1 MSGCHES
8 GDICG
13 DYGFGYGI
21 GRNNVSHCDARR
33 PIDPGKAA
41 TVEHKHYPPVVD
53 AASDSFTPPRPAV
66 MYDSTLITPFPPT
79 SRGGYSYISPQADFG
94 QDAAASC
101 GKLINDVSCGR
112 IIYQNQPGDLSF
124 RDMDSDTW
132 FYYLYDMGS
141 WGGTVGLPCYYII
154 TESRSGGS
162 STSVSGTDPVTGD
175 PTSTVTGTTTDEDG
189 SSQKCVPCQ
198 NFYCTPVESYCS
210 YTYSG
215 PDETGDPDCPYPLLF
230 GIGTNSRKIVIQYND
245 LASSDPDGVTDV
257 SFVYSPD
264 SIDQDVWN
272 TNSFSPG
279 NPVITSQSGWEAEET
294 FFEDFFIT
302 TLETGNPTDGVG
314 FQVKIKIKPALQDNA
329 IDPEGPPDIIGT
341 SWELMEIMSQ
351 GQNYVVNDT
360 FTATYERIH
369 PSGGTTNFTID
380 IKVTAIGPVST
391 ILGAQNFDLLIVG
404 DQLNGHV
411 VTNTAHMDLDNMPY
425 HVIYL
430 DGSGNDFAKD
440 TQYTSSRNHN
450 VTVVAGYGIVDRAF
464 FGGLY
469 EFFDK
474 SVQYTVHDIDPES
487 PYTYSGSD
495 DSIIQPEIKAGIR
508 NGQLTSVSIEDGG
521 SNWNLLKEE
530 PLLSVTAPPAT
541 TGEIA
546 TVDGVFT
553 NGVLTS
559 IKITNPGSGY
569 NDLDPPSV
577 YVVNYYTR
585 KEEPAGPGT
594 PVEDMG
600 TANVTRVLDG
610 EDFTVKGVDGNDL
623 NLNNSELIKD
633 MGMQDEYEGSVT
645 LSQTQ
650 VNKIKR
656 ETGVDLSPNVQYENI
671 KIKTKEGDLVENTD
685 AYGLTQQQY
694 FNQKTVIAAKG
705 AMTPVN
711 QPMNAN
717 VSMQNVDVVAGPT
730 TYETQSP
737 GNTPKYDQKRFRKE
751 PLQRTGYNPEAL
763 DELQGAQRVP
773 DLSLPSENR
782 DILPQSW
789 HDDRER
795 EKKTQ
800 EDAIDD
806 MFDALTQKDADL
818 VYTNP
823 EPYVET
829 AQRRFVNLPY
839 ASRFT
844 KYYIKQYRPDGNIDT
859 KINITIGCNV
869 AEDGCGHIEPGCPP
883 PGMPANSSTTTS
895 EESDPDPG
903 TGETTTTETTV
914 SYTYTTSPM
923 LGDGCKSWSASG
935 SMLVRHNLTKA
946 TQTYASAVQA
956 YGNPFF

>member
-8 GDICG
+8 GSPCG
-13 DYGFGYGI
+13 DYGFGYGR
-21 GRNNVSHCDARR
+21 GRNNVDHCDARR
-33 PIDPGKAA
+33 PNDPGKSA

-53 AASDSFTPPRPAV
+53 ASSDSFTPPRPAV

-79 SRGGYSYISPQADFG
+79 SRGGFTYTSPQAGFG

-101 GKLINDVSCGR
+101 GKLINDLDCGR
-112 IIYQNQPGDLSF
+112 VIYQNQPGDLSF

-132 FYYLYDMGS
+132 FYYLYDMGT
-141 WGGTVGLPCYYII
+141 WGGTVGLPCYRII
-154 TESRSGGS
+154 TENRAGS
-162 STSVSGTDPVTGD
+162 TTTSQSGTDPVTGD
-175 PTSTVTGTTTDEDG
+175 PTSTVTGTSTDEDG
-189 SSQKCVPCQ
+189 SSQRCVPCQ
-198 NFYCTPVESYCS
+198 NFYCTPVDSYCS

-230 GIGTNSRKIVIQYND
+230 GIGTNSRKIVIEYND

-257 SFVYSPD
+257 NFVYSPD
-264 SIDQDVWN
+264 SIDEDVWN
-272 TNSFSPG
+272 QNSFSPG
-279 NPVITSQSGWEAEET
+279 DPVITSQTGWEQEEA
-294 FFEDFFIT
+294 FFEDFFIS
-302 TLETGNPTDGVG
+302 TLETGNATDGVG
-314 FQVKIKIKPALQDNA
+314 FQVKVKIKPALQDNA
-329 IDPEGPPDIIGT
+329 VDPEGPPDIIGT

-351 GQNYVVNDT
+351 GQNYTVNDT
-360 FTATYERIH
+360 FTLTYERLH
-369 PSGGTTNFTID
+369 PSGGTTNFTIGA
-380 IKVTAIGPVST
+380 KVTATGAVTT

-404 DQLNGHV
+404 DKLNGHV

-487 PYTYSGSD
+487 PYTYSGASD
-495 DSIIQPEIKAGIR
+495 SVIQPEVKTGVV
-508 NGQLTSVSIEDGG
+508 NGRLTSVSIEDGG
-521 SNWNLLKEE
+521 SNWDTLKEE

-546 TVDGVFT
+546 TVDGEFT
-553 NGVLTS
+553 NGVLTG

-600 TANVTRVLDG
+600 TANVTKVQEGD
-610 EDFTVKGVDGNDL
+610 DFTVKGPDGEDL
-623 NLNNSELIKD
+623 NLNNSELIKG

-645 LSQTQ
+645 LSQEMTD
-650 VNKIKR
+650 KIKR
-656 ETGVDLSPNVQYENI
+656 ETGVDLSPNVQYENV
-671 KIKTKEGDLVENTD
+671 KIKNKEGKLVENTD
-685 AYGLTQQQY
+685 AFGLTQQQY

-711 QPMNAN
+711 QPMKGTTSMEN
-717 VSMQNVDVVAGPT
+717 VNQVAGPT

-737 GNTPKYDQKRFRKE
+737 GNTPKYDQKRTRKE
-751 PLQRTGYNPEAL
+751 ALPRVGYNPEAL
-763 DELQGAQRVP
+763 DELRGIQQVP
-773 DLSLPSENR
+773 DLTLPPENR
-782 DILPQSW
+782 DILPPEW

-800 EDAIDD
+800 EDAING
-806 MFDALTQKDADL
+806 MFDGLTQKDADL
-818 VYTNP
+818 IYTNP

-859 KINITIGCNV
+859 KINITVGCNV

-883 PGMPANSSTTTS
+883 PGMPADSSTTTS
-895 EESDPDPG
+895 STDDQ
-903 TGETTTTETTV
+903 GETTDYTV

-923 LGDGCKSWSASG
+923 LGDGCKSWTASG

-946 TQTYASAVQA
+946 TQTYANAVEA